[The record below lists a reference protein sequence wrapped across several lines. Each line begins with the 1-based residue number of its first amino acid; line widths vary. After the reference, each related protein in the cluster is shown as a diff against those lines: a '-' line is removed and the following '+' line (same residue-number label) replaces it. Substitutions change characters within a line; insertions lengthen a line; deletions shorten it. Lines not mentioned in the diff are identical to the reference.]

1 MQKSSNN
8 NINGLPDYLDR
19 FKFKDGLKVQ
29 QVAKQILQNSYDY
42 KSEENRLKNL
52 IKQVHKFERLGGPSS
67 KAEFEGYPGDEK
79 YIKHLEESM
88 NFKLADKSDQ
98 EKIRRK
104 MMEKYGSGTS
114 LNNESETYSPSP
126 DQSKAGSYLV
136 TKHSKTICERGHRNK
151 LNESSVA
158 SSALKSSSKMKMSKI
173 GASQQSELETP
184 TAYRSISAR
193 KSKKQSPAQSS
204 KASIGSPQ
212 KVKGQ
217 KTAHRRQK
225 TSARKQKK
233 TETAH
238 SVESSQSG
246 FRQMRKGKINQSS
259 TNSLRL

>member
-1 MQKSSNN
+1 MQKSSNT

-98 EKIRRK
+98 ERIRRK

-114 LNNESETYSPSP
+114 LNGDSETHSPSP
-126 DQSKAGSYLV
+126 DQSKAGSYWANIS
-136 TKHSKTICERGHRNK
+136 KHSKTICGRGHKNK

-158 SSALKSSSKMKMSKI
+158 SSALKSSSKIKMSKV
-173 GASQQSELETP
+173 GVSQ
-184 TAYRSISAR
+184 
-193 KSKKQSPAQSS
+193 
-204 KASIGSPQ
+204 
-212 KVKGQ
+212 
-217 KTAHRRQK
+217 
-225 TSARKQKK
+225 
-233 TETAH
+233 
-238 SVESSQSG
+238 
-246 FRQMRKGKINQSS
+246 
-259 TNSLRL
+259 